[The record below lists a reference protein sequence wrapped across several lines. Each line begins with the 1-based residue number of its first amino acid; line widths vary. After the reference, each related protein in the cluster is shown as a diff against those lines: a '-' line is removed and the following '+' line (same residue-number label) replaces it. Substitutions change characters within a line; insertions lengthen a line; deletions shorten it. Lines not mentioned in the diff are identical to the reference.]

1 MQIIRQPGELPETL
15 SSSIVT
21 IGNFDGVH
29 LGHQAL
35 LRRVVVRARTAGATA
50 AVLTFDPHPTQV
62 LAPERAPKLL
72 TTLPEKLR
80 LIEAAGIDLIWV
92 RPFTRELSA
101 MSPAEFFDDA
111 LVRGLCASAIVV
123 GPNFRFGHKQ
133 AGDVNRLAELG
144 RSKGCEVEVMEA
156 LRLRG
161 QMVSS
166 SRVRELAQLGRIHQA
181 GRLLGRPFSVSGAI
195 VAGSGIGRTQTVPT
209 LNLAPFDPRFPR
221 QLPKTGVYVTYTHVA
236 GATHQ
241 SVTNVGR
248 KPTFGE
254 HDLTVESFLLDYRD
268 GRIEADEME
277 IQFLHRLRDERK
289 FPDATTLKAQIIRD
303 AQRSMTFFRR
313 LQAIQQSISADAL

>member
-1 MQIIRQPGELPETL
+1 MNTMHHSGELSAPLT
-15 SSSIVT
+15 SSVVT

-35 LRRVVVRARTAGATA
+35 LRRVVERARAAAATA

-80 LIEAAGIDLIWV
+80 LIEAAGIDLTWV
-92 RPFTRELSA
+92 RPFTRELSV

-111 LVRGLCASAIVV
+111 LVHGLRASAIVV

-133 AGDVNRLAELG
+133 AGDVKTLAELG
-144 RSKGCEVEVMEA
+144 RSTGCEVEVVEA

-166 SRVRELAQLGRIHQA
+166 SRVRELAELGRVHQA

-221 QLPKTGVYVTYTHVA
+221 QLPKTGVYVTYTLVA

-241 SVTNVGR
+241 SVTNVGH

-254 HDLTVESFLLDYRD
+254 HELTVESFLLDYRD

-289 FPDATTLKAQIIRD
+289 FPDAATLKTQIIRD

-313 LQAIQQSISADAL
+313 LRVVQERVSADAL